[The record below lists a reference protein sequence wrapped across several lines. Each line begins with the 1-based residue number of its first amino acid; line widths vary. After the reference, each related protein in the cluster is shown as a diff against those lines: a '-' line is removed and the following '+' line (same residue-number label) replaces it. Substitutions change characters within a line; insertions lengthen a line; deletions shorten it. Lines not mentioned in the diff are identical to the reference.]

1 MVHTFK
7 SKFPKDLL
15 NEIKWK
21 GYDISKCKI
30 YYVNRGSPGDIT
42 IIGGSQIIE
51 IDRGFLVLEG
61 IPFEKYIPLHRIV
74 RIDYENET
82 VFDRNQ

>member
-1 MVHTFK
+1 MFK

-15 NEIKWK
+15 DEIKWK

-30 YYVNRGSPGDIT
+30 YYVNRGSPGDIAT
-42 IIGGSQIIE
+42 TGGSQIRE

-74 RIDYENET
+74 RIDYENEKI
-82 VFDRNQ
+82 FDRKK